1 MYLFKLSN
9 VFVQIVKCICSNWK
23 LIFLTNMCQAV
34 FVLRPRKQVDVK
46 SFLREIRHNST
57 IFSFSHPKVNINGP
71 LFVQLKFSMSMQTD
85 IIQQCGWKC
94 WNKVKRERKLTQ
106 SATFDNSDYLPKV
119 FLCLDVKRLKGI
131 FWIVSTLIV
140 EIFFEWLGNLS
151 KFKALPKVT
160 VSQCVWVTSGYYPLY
175 PLGVMGCLFVCLFV
189 FCFGISSLL

>member
-1 MYLFKLSN
+1 M
-9 VFVQIVKCICSNWK
+9 
-23 LIFLTNMCQAV
+23 

-71 LFVQLKFSMSMQTD
+71 LFVQLKFSTSMQTD
-85 IIQQCGWKC
+85 VIQQCGWKC
-94 WNKVKRERKLTQ
+94 WNKAKRERKLTQ

-140 EIFFEWLGNLS
+140 EIFCSLPQKIVRFLWYLFFLS
-151 KFKALPKVT
+151 EKEKKIRTYSFAK
-160 VSQCVWVTSGYYPLY
+160 SHE
-175 PLGVMGCLFVCLFV
+175 
-189 FCFGISSLL
+189 